1 MTSICEGTIT
11 DLQAFVHSSGDRS
24 GAHKAAARE
33 FAIRLYWTL
42 RTKTGIQRLLT
53 SRAARDW
60 PWPPRARPQ
69 ITNKLNLL
77 RISFTSGKIRSAKP
91 DCVPGIQIKADAFVV
106 LNPRKMSTLISLV
119 RRGKGRAYWVF
130 SPRCQISHATG

>member
-1 MTSICEGTIT
+1 MTSYAKVLLTTRKPSSIPRGTDQGHT
-11 DLQAFVHSSGDRS
+11 
-24 GAHKAAARE
+24 KAAARE

-60 PWPPRARPQ
+60 PWSPRARPQ

-130 SPRCQISHATG
+130 SPRC